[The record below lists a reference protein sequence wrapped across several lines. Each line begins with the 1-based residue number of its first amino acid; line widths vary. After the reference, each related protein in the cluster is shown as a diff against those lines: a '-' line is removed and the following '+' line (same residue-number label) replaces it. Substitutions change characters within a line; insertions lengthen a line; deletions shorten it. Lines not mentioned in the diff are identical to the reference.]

1 DELRIDQILVLFA
14 ITQCGY
20 RNWSNVAMVC
30 SSGGTLERVGHTDE
44 FGVIPC
50 AAEKLN
56 GDRLP
61 VIVEP
66 GRHDDGWNAVRCAW
80 CVPPPEARS
89 WSTSIVYADL
99 AQQSR
104 IDDRVNTGMAGT
116 RGIHPHLHDG
126 LARYA
131 IIPLRLDFGGCHPR
145 RRRCG
150 ATRCIRSHICNFL
163 LRAIHVHGAGDF
175 KSLSGQL
182 GMAVN
187 VLHPSFRSDI
197 PRRHIRRLGR
207 CVSRSY
213 SGSHLDDDCTGIC
226 QITKRSFFGG
236 YRPGSTERVDP
247 GRWN

>member
-1 DELRIDQILVLFA
+1 MRTTITRFATCGTGLRIDQILVLFA

-20 RNWSNVAMVC
+20 RDWSNVAMVC

-80 CVPPPEARS
+80 CVPPAEARS

-116 RGIHPHLHDG
+116 RGIQPHLHDG

-187 VLHPSFRSDI
+187 VLHPSDLTFPVVISVVW
-197 PRRHIRRLGR
+197 GG
-207 CVSRSY
+207 VS
-213 SGSHLDDDCTGIC
+213 
-226 QITKRSFFGG
+226 
-236 YRPGSTERVDP
+236 VDP
-247 GRWN
+247 TVAPISMMTAPASVK